1 VRQSDEDHFTAFV
14 AANSATLFRT
24 AYLMTGDYHRAE
36 DLVQTTLVRVYQHW
50 SRVEVM
56 DRPVAYARKVLVNQ
70 STSWWRRRS
79 AHESP
84 ALVRDE
90 RTWDG
95 RLEGLA
101 EHERVWAAVLSLP
114 PRQRA
119 VTVLKYYEDLS
130 EAEIAATL
138 DMAPGTVKS
147 HGHAA
152 ARRLA
157 VLLAEPSALVAE
169 PTALPARTTQEVTP

>member
-1 VRQSDEDHFTAFV
+1 VRQSDEDRFSTFV
-14 AANSATLFRT
+14 AANSASLFRT
-24 AYLMTGDYHRAE
+24 AYLMTGDHQRAE
-36 DLVQTTLVRVYQHW
+36 DLLQTTLVKVYQRW
-50 SRVEVM
+50 TRVEAM
-56 DRPVAYARKVLVNQ
+56 ERPVAYARKVLVNQ
-70 STSWWRRRS
+70 ATSWWRRRS
-79 AHESP
+79 SHEMP
-84 ALVRDE
+84 VLVRDE
-90 RTWDG
+90 RSWDG
-95 RLEGLA
+95 RLDDIA

-119 VTVLKYYEDLS
+119 VTVLRYYEDLS

-157 VLLAEPSALVAE
+157 LLLSE
-169 PTALPARTTQEVTP
+169 PTPLPAATPEEVTP